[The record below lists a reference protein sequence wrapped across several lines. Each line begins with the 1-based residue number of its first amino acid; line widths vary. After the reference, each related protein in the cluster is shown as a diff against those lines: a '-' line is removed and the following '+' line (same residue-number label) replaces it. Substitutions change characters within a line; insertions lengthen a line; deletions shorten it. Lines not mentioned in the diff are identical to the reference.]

1 MDYRLERSNDLI
13 KAIQHYIQQ
22 HYMEEL
28 TLKSLADKV
37 HLSPSYLSKL
47 FKRETGENLSIY
59 IQNVRIQHA
68 KILLCTTDLKTYE
81 VAERVG
87 ISDPVYFS
95 RTFKKVRDE
104 AQSFSPCGGD
114 LRAGFAIW
122 YGGLTE

>member
-1 MDYRLERSNDLI
+1 MYQQRDYRLESPDDLI
-13 KAIQHYIQQ
+13 KAIRHFIQQ

-28 TLKSLADKV
+28 TLETLAEKV

-59 IQNVRIQHA
+59 IQNVRIQQA

-95 RTFKKVRDE
+95 RTFKKITGMKPKDFRHAE
-104 AQSFSPCGGD
+104 RS
-114 LRAGFAIW
+114 
-122 YGGLTE
+122 

>member
-1 MDYRLERSNDLI
+1 MDYRLESPDDLI

-28 TLKSLADKV
+28 TLESLADKV

-59 IQNVRIQHA
+59 IQNVRIQQA

-95 RTFKKVRDE
+95 RTFKKVTGMKPKDFRHAE
-104 AQSFSPCGGD
+104 G
-114 LRAGFAIW
+114 I
-122 YGGLTE
+122 